1 MDAREVA
8 EAIREALAGKGQMS
22 DVEIVDPEL
31 AVRFGLATAVE
42 GFEGVREFQ
51 ITVEEREAAS
61 AP

>member
-8 EAIREALAGKGQMS
+8 EAIREALAGKGQVS
-22 DVEIVDPEL
+22 DVEIVDSEL
-31 AVRFGLATAVE
+31 AVRFGLTTAVE